1 MVFSIKEKILYAS
14 DGTEIKKLYCPKKAE
29 ISDLNIKTNIVF
41 SCKFCNKEIYDTAK
55 LTESEIINL
64 VSKDKSSCFKIS
76 SNQKNITFKL

>member
-29 ISDLNIKTNIVF
+29 ISDLNIKTNIIF

-55 LTESEIINL
+55 LTENQIINL
-64 VSKDKSSCFKIS
+64 MSKDKNTCFKIS
-76 SNQKNITFKL
+76 NNQDNIIFKP